1 MTRLSQGRA
10 AAQVAVSATIANM
23 VCMTAA
29 ISATIGVFLVPI
41 AEDFHWPRAAVTG
54 VLGLI
59 SVISA
64 LTYPLIGKAMDR
76 FGSRWLLIIGNL
88 GLAGSIMLL
97 SRATGGMVDFYLRF
111 ALVGVFGTV
120 ASTGMLCKVV
130 SNWFDARRGLMLGVT
145 AGVGNGVGATIMP
158 VLAGIFLTAC
168 GWRESYLL
176 IGLIVA
182 GLGAPA
188 LLLWLRDAPDAET
201 AEAKPLADGMSLRE
215 AARTR
220 TFWLM
225 LTAVAAGAG
234 GMTAVFTH
242 VVPILTDHG
251 VSLGEATGVLAVFA
265 LVCAAWQVVTGALLD
280 ALRTPRI
287 VVPMYASAIV
297 GLLLLQFGSGTG
309 QIMTAGFLLGIGM
322 GAEYGA
328 LSYFVSR
335 YFGLR
340 HYGTILGTF
349 YAVVAFTQG
358 TTPALMD
365 MSFDAHG
372 SYVMAT
378 LAIAAALGIGMV
390 LLAMLPRPDAVAVP
404 GPDATGP
411 DASGPD
417 ATSVVAFAA

>member
-1 MTRLSQGRA
+1 MTGLSPASGQRRA
-10 AAQVAVSATIANM
+10 AAQVAIAATIANM

-41 AEDFHWPRAAVTG
+41 AGEFHWPRAAVTG

-64 LTYPLIGKAMDR
+64 VTYPLIGRAMDR
-76 FGSRWLLIIGNL
+76 FGSRRLLIAGNL
-88 GLAGSIMLL
+88 GLAGAIMLV
-97 SRATGGMVDFYLRF
+97 SQASGGMLDFYWRF
-111 ALVGVFGTV
+111 ALVGLFGTV

-130 SNWFDARRGLMLGVT
+130 SNWFDGRRGLMLGVT
-145 AGVGNGVGATIMP
+145 AGVGNGVGATVMP
-158 VLAGIFLTAC
+158 ILAGLFLNAY
-168 GWRESYLL
+168 GWREAYLL

-182 GLGAPA
+182 GAGAPVMLA
-188 LLLWLRDAPDAET
+188 WLRDAPDEATTPQT
-201 AEAKPLADGMSLRE
+201 AAQVAALADGLSLSE
-215 AARTR
+215 ALHTR

-225 LTAVAAGAG
+225 LLAVAAGAG

-251 VSLGEATGVLAVFA
+251 VGLGEATGVLAVFA

-280 ALRTPRI
+280 ALRTPRL
-287 VVPMYASAIV
+287 VVPMYASAIA
-297 GLLLLQFGSGTG
+297 GLLLLQFGHGTG
-309 QIMTAGFLLGIGM
+309 QIMTAGLLLGIGM

-335 YFGLR
+335 YFGLA

-358 TTPALMD
+358 ATPALMD
-365 MSFDAHG
+365 MSFDASG
-372 SYVMAT
+372 SYATASLVIVGALTLGMA
-378 LAIAAALGIGMV
+378 
-390 LLAMLPRPDAVAVP
+390 LLALLPHPDAMARPVRQPLEPQAVP
-404 GPDATGP
+404 A
-411 DASGPD
+411 
-417 ATSVVAFAA
+417 